1 MYHSKAIRTA
11 AISPTLGSMAYQC
24 RTHSEANNVLLHQ
37 YRRWCATCF
46 GRRTWWQRYGSV
58 SPHRRMTTGAM
69 ACLADRTPAGRR
81 LNGRRDAK
89 ICAREVLHYVDGCN
103 KLPPI
108 AIFRRH
114 TAVRNPLHVTA
125 ANPHPCTFLSLS
137 SRCSCHE
144 SLMPPH
150 P

>member
-1 MYHSKAIRTA
+1 M
-11 AISPTLGSMAYQC
+11 SPY
-24 RTHSEANNVLLHQ
+24 
-37 YRRWCATCF
+37 
-46 GRRTWWQRYGSV
+46 
-58 SPHRRMTTGAM
+58 RRMTTGAM

-108 AIFRRH
+108 DIFRRH
-114 TAVRNPLHVTA
+114 AAVRNPLHVTA

-137 SRCSCHE
+137 CRCSCHE
-144 SLMPPH
+144 SLVPPLLLDIQRIGIDAASCGICFAVTLACNIKICRNIPNNTH
-150 P
+150 LVLSNPPSPVFE

>member
-1 MYHSKAIRTA
+1 
-11 AISPTLGSMAYQC
+11 
-24 RTHSEANNVLLHQ
+24 
-37 YRRWCATCF
+37 
-46 GRRTWWQRYGSV
+46 
-58 SPHRRMTTGAM
+58 MTTGTM

-114 TAVRNPLHVTA
+114 TAVRNPLHVTT

-137 SRCSCHE
+137 CRCSCHE
-144 SLMPPH
+144 SLVPPLLFDIQRIGIDAASYCTSFAMAQSLYSPVH
-150 P
+150 LISPCCSPC